1 MSSIS
6 RFTVSTGSRQASL
19 PTYAEIIT
27 STYPEPETTSSPPT
41 YAKAVSGN
49 PAYAQATSDSSL
61 EQLRGSDRDEGGP
74 RAAVTLQNGEGGLQ
88 LGLGRLQSIGA
99 PPTSGEVKR
108 FPLSDLKA
116 FSKIPPQPRQHPIPL
131 PSAEGFPVLPPIPR
145 LPLRTLLLL
154 EHPRFPRKR
163 FPLLAQR
170 MLPGIL
176 PQLRQLLSFSRILS

>member
-1 MSSIS
+1 MLK
-6 RFTVSTGSRQASL
+6 SL
-19 PTYAEIIT
+19 PAPTPSLRPLPVLPLMPRQYLVI
-27 STYPEPETTSSPPT
+27 PPMPRPPPILPSNSFE
-41 YAKAVSGN
+41 AVIGMKVVLAPLLRFRTGKEACNWDWAGCNRSG
-49 PAYAQATSDSSL
+49 L
-61 EQLRGSDRDEGGP
+61 L
-74 RAAVTLQNGEGGLQ
+74 
-88 LGLGRLQSIGA
+88 
-99 PPTSGEVKR
+99 
-108 FPLSDLKA
+108 PLV
-116 FSKIPPQPRQHPIPL
+116 KIPPQPRQHPIPL